1 MSPTTTQLANGA
13 PADELEKAA
22 LITQLVCSAVNLDYS
37 ARRLQ
42 ALRSFSGNAKRRLN
56 LLTAASDSFVAEAIK
71 TFDFA
76 DGDSINLLSDVL
88 CQVEKLL
95 LQCKPNQIE
104 ECLHL
109 LNGFN
114 ETNRVA
120 WLAESE
126 PQ

>member
-76 DGDSINLLSDVL
+76 DGDSVNALSDAL
-88 CQVEKLL
+88 TLHQTLL
-95 LQCKPNQIE
+95 LQCCPRQIE
-104 ECLHL
+104 ASLQHL
-109 LNGFN
+109 SNMVEAN
-114 ETNRVA
+114 MVYV
-120 WLAESE
+120 
-126 PQ
+126 P